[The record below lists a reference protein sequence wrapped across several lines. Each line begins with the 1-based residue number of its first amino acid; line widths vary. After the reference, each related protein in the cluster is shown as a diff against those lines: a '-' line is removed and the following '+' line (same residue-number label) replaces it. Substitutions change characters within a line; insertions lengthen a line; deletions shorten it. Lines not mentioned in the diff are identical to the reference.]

1 MCLQDELQVL
11 KGKVKEIIEEN
22 KLLHEEIKRSAVHE
36 ILKEGLEVVEVREIC
51 IIWLTSSDSEDKS
64 LIVLVR
70 KLPSDVVDDVVLPDR
85 GLCSSLHFNSVT
97 FDLSRASDSRSRKT
111 LSSDSASII

>member
-1 MCLQDELQVL
+1 M
-11 KGKVKEIIEEN
+11 KEIIEEN

-36 ILKEGLEVVEVREIC
+36 ILKEGLDVGEVRVNFIAP
-51 IIWLTSSDSEDKS
+51 LTSSDSEDKS
-64 LIVLVR
+64 LTALAR
-70 KLPSDVVDDVVLPDR
+70 KLPSDVDDVVLPDR

-111 LSSDSASII
+111 LSNDSASII